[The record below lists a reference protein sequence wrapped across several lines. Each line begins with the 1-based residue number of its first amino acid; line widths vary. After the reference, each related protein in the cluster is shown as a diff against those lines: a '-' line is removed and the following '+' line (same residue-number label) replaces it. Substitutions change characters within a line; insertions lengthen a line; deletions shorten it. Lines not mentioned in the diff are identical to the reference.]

1 MLETKLD
8 RLVSRKVEELLNA
21 MPVASGRRDYR
32 RGQVRAYRGEE
43 GVPGGPLRAG
53 PDREGRHRDPE
64 GPEAQGRAVRVGG
77 DRIAIAIKLTDGGP
91 IFYTQ
96 TRVGRRDKPFK
107 MIKFRSMVVNADK
120 MKAELAKETGQDGR
134 FIIQNEGRSASHQGR
149 QVYP

>member
-1 MLETKLD
+1 MT
-8 RLVSRKVEELLNA
+8 VTAIVT
-21 MPVASGRRDYR
+21 
-32 RGQVRAYRGEE
+32 
-43 GVPGGPLRAG
+43 VP
-53 PDREGRHRDPE
+53 
-64 GPEAQGRAVRVGG
+64 
-77 DRIAIAIKLTDGGP
+77 IAIAIKLTDGGP

-134 FIIQNEGRSASHQGR
+134 FIIQNEGRFASHQGR

>member
-1 MLETKLD
+1 MD
-8 RLVSRKVEELLNA
+8 RHAATAPGTAWSDTPDA
-21 MPVASGRRDYR
+21 PQPAS
-32 RGQVRAYRGEE
+32 
-43 GVPGGPLRAG
+43 
-53 PDREGRHRDPE
+53 
-64 GPEAQGRAVRVGG
+64 
-77 DRIAIAIKLTDGGP
+77 IAIAIKLTDGGP

-96 TRVGRRDKPFK
+96 IRVGRRDKPFK